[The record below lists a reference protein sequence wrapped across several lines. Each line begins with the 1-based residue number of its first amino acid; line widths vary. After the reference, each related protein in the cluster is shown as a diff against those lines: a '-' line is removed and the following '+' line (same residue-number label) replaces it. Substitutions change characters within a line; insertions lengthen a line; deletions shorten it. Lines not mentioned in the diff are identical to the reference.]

1 MIAPHDVVFLLDFDN
16 TLFDNDGLEQEFGD
30 HFTREFGAASL
41 ERYWVVLEQLRSE
54 VGYADYLGAL
64 QRSRQKDVS
73 DTRLFKAA
81 EFLLEYPFVNG
92 LYPGALEVIRH
103 LNTVGRTVILSDG
116 DVVFQ
121 PRKIQRSGVWDAVDG
136 RVMIPIHKER
146 TLDAVAMRY
155 PARRY
160 ILVDDKR
167 RLLAAVK
174 TAWGDRV
181 RTVFARQGHYAH
193 DAASVAAYPAAD
205 LTVER
210 IGDLLQCDFT
220 ALIVARAQS
229 PADHAAR

>member
-1 MIAPHDVVFLLDFDN
+1 MIAPDDVVFLLDFDN
-16 TLFDNDGLEQEFGD
+16 TLFDNDGLERAFGD
-30 HFTREFGAASL
+30 HLTREFGAASY

-81 EFLLEYPFVNG
+81 EFLLEYSFANG

-103 LNTVGRTVILSDG
+103 LNTIGRTVILSDG

-136 RVMIPIHKER
+136 RIMIPIHKER

-155 PARRY
+155 PAQRY
-160 ILVDDKR
+160 IVIDDKLR
-167 RLLAAVK
+167 VLTAIKAAW
-174 TAWGDRV
+174 ADRV
-181 RTVFARQGHYAH
+181 RTVFPRQGHYAH
-193 DAASVAAYPAAD
+193 DEATVAAYPAAD
-205 LTVER
+205 LTVEC
-210 IGDLLQCDFT
+210 IGDLVPYDFT
-220 ALIVARAQS
+220 ALSGARAQS
-229 PADHAAR
+229 AKEQAAR